1 MSSNTDRSSLNLV
14 WCCMPN
20 QKEMSSP
27 TTPTTPTYLRNRYNA
42 QVREN
47 LSRRQHPN
55 RRENEQ
61 PGYPLQ
67 PTRSAPAGLQLPH
80 PPVPA
85 HTRPLRPG
93 LPRQRFPTT
102 ANGEDPRGTW
112 STSSLNVAELAQV
125 FNTIA
130 AALEHVSYAICGLGA
145 LVDHGFTAR
154 RVARVSILCSAHA
167 KDNVRAWL
175 AASGYDVFA
184 DSVGVPV
191 KGNGVGGAKVCRV
204 RIKYLDDGFEKLEK
218 VRSRVSGAWVLGL
231 ASQLDHAAAG
241 YVDYLRRGE
250 ERGKEKVEREED
262 GDNNNNGND
271 DERKEDLAL
280 ETIAGDVFWI
290 LDKAAR
296 TNHALEPRLL
306 PTLLGQDFWIPFT
319 DRYVNARPEMA
330 RAGIDVAAVLATHRA
345 EQAVKEHDD
354 MLRSYG
360 VDPHAGVVDVAEDG
374 VVTQQPRGFEGMH
387 ALQGSRPTS
396 NQLSTVPEKKKK
408 QVRFLDGLRRSS
420 SKANGE
426 GSSIKESISRR
437 INLARRHTSKS
448 TSSDRPEDALPPR
461 RLGEIPRSF
470 STSGA

>member
-1 MSSNTDRSSLNLV
+1 MPSNTDRLSLNLI
-14 WCCMPN
+14 WCCMPSPN
-20 QKEMSSP
+20 EMSSP
-27 TTPTTPTYLRNRYNA
+27 TTPTDSTSLRNRYNA

-47 LSRRQHPN
+47 LDRRQRPLHLPA
-55 RRENEQ
+55 RLESEQ
-61 PGYPLQ
+61 PM
-67 PTRSAPAGLQLPH
+67 RSAPAGPQLPR
-80 PPVPA
+80 PPLPA
-85 HTRPLRPG
+85 HTRPG

-102 ANGEDPRGTW
+102 AGGADPRARW
-112 STSSLNVAELAQV
+112 STSSLTPAELAQV
-125 FNTIA
+125 FGTIA
-130 AALEHVSYAICGLGA
+130 AALEHVPYAICGLGA
-145 LVDHGFTAR
+145 LADHGFAAR
-154 RVARVSILCSAHA
+154 RVSRVSILCSAHA

-175 AASGYDVFA
+175 AASGYDAFA

-191 KGNGVGGAKVCRV
+191 KSGGGGGGGGGNGDGDGGGKVCRV
-204 RIKYLDDGFEKLEK
+204 RIKYLDDGFERLERI
-218 VRSRVSGAWVLGL
+218 RSRVGGAWVLGL

-241 YVDYLRRGE
+241 YVDYLRRRERIGGEGE
-250 ERGKEKVEREED
+250 EEGGSGGDEK
-262 GDNNNNGND
+262 
-271 DERKEDLAL
+271 RKADLAL

-296 TNHALEPRLL
+296 TNHVLEPRLL
-306 PTLLGQDFWIPFT
+306 PTLLGQDFWTPFT

-387 ALQGSRPTS
+387 TLQNRARPTS
-396 NQLSTVPEKKKK
+396 DESAVPEKKKK
-408 QVRFLDGLRRSS
+408 QVKFLDGLRRSS

-448 TSSDRPEDALPPR
+448 TSSDRPEDALAPR
-461 RLGEIPRSF
+461 RLSEISRSF